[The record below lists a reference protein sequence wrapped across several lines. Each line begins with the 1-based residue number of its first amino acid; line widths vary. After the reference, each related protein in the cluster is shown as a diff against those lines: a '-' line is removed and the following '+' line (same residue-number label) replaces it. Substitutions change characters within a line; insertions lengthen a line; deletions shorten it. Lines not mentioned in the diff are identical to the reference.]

1 MSRSY
6 VVGAVLAWFS
16 LASLAVGGFAAF
28 TPEPTTELDPSH
40 GHQTGQLAAVAH
52 GGIPEIAVVIDIPAR
67 AASWT
72 ALIEQYFLER
82 DVDRAL
88 AVLHCESSG
97 DPQVSHPGSG
107 AAGLFQHLPQFW
119 DERTE
124 AAGQAE
130 ADIFDPEAN
139 IAVASWL
146 VYKGGGWKHWYPSAS
161 CWTAI
166 IEVEQGG

>member
-1 MSRSY
+1 VSRSY
-6 VVGAVLAWFS
+6 VVGAILAWFS

-28 TPEPTTELDPSH
+28 TLKPATEIDLGH
-40 GHQTGQLAAVAH
+40 GRQTGQLAGVAH
-52 GGIPEIAVVIDIPAR
+52 GGIREIAVVVDIPAR

-72 ALIEQYFLER
+72 ALIEQHFLER

-97 DPQVSHPGSG
+97 DPQAAHPGSG

-119 DERTE
+119 DERTK
-124 AAGQAE
+124 AAGQSG
-130 ADIFDPEAN
+130 ADIFDAEAN

-146 VYKGGGWKHWYPSAS
+146 VYEGGGWKHWYPSAS

-166 IEVEQGG
+166 VNVEQGG